1 MSTLVAFHAHPDD
14 ESLAM
19 GGTLA
24 RASAEGHRVVVVVA
38 TNGDHGEKPEGTTV
52 AQLVETR
59 KREMQASCNLLGV
72 HRLVWL
78 GYSDSGMTGW
88 EQNTAPNAFINADTE
103 AAAQQLAKVLV

>member
-24 RASAEGHRVVVVVA
+24 RASKEGHRVVVVVA
-38 TNGDHGEKPEGTTV
+38 TNGDHGETPANLAPGETT
-52 AQLVETR
+52 ADFR
-59 KREMQASCNLLGV
+59 KKEMEASCNVLGV

-78 GYSDSGMTGW
+78 GYDDSGMTGW
-88 EQNTAPNAFINADTE
+88 EQNKAPNA
-103 AAAQQLAKVLV
+103 

>member
-24 RASAEGHRVVVVVA
+24 RASKEGHRVVVVVA
-38 TNGDHGEKPEGTTV
+38 TNGDHGETPANLAPGETT
-52 AQLVETR
+52 ADFR
-59 KREMQASCNLLGV
+59 KKEMEASCNVLGV

-78 GYSDSGMTGW
+78 GYDDSGCAALPVTPVNPPG
-88 EQNTAPNAFINADTE
+88 APSRRLRHW
-103 AAAQQLAKVLV
+103 AATSCC